1 MAFGEALSVVWE
13 MLHKTFPDRC
23 NDEFRW
29 EKLSD
34 NPECAYYVEIILVT
48 FSFSLVHVHK
58 GMSTAYIYIYIA
70 Q

>member
-13 MLHKTFPDRC
+13 IFHKTFPDRC

-34 NPECAYYVEIILVT
+34 NPECAYYV
-48 FSFSLVHVHK
+48 
-58 GMSTAYIYIYIA
+58 
-70 Q
+70 